1 MTATVGKTNKGR
13 QALKLLIGAAAGALS
28 TILFMEL
35 VGKSRLESGDP
46 GVHIAIV
53 AGLIYFVMGVGV
65 GIGALAPRGG
75 AVFLNVEDA
84 EELREQRASR
94 GPSAVSCI
102 LIGAFLLLLALAPV
116 EKGGDLTAW
125 AIGAGACLIG
135 GVAIGIATRR
145 RADELM
151 RQVSLESSAL
161 TLNLALAGLSGWALL
176 SHLGYVRWATP
187 LTLIAGLALL
197 HLAAIFWTAAR
208 KGMMK
213 PR

>member
-1 MTATVGKTNKGR
+1 
-13 QALKLLIGAAAGALS
+13 
-28 TILFMEL
+28 
-35 VGKSRLESGDP
+35 
-46 GVHIAIV
+46 
-53 AGLIYFVMGVGV
+53 MGVGV

-84 EELREQRASR
+84 EELREQRASL

>member
-1 MTATVGKTNKGR
+1 MTARVNKTNKGR
-13 QALKLLIGAAAGALS
+13 QALKLLIGAVAGAAS
-28 TILFMEL
+28 TILFMEM

-46 GVHIAIV
+46 GVGIAII
-53 AGLIYFVMGVGV
+53 AGLIYFVMGAGV
-65 GIGALAPRGG
+65 GFGALAPRGG

-84 EELREQRASR
+84 EELREQRASL
-94 GPSAVSCI
+94 GPSAISCI

-116 EKGGDLTAW
+116 EKGGNLTLW
-125 AIGAGACLIG
+125 AIAAGACLAG
-135 GVAIGIATRR
+135 GVAIGVATRR

-151 RQVSLESSAL
+151 RQVRLEASAL
-161 TLNLALAGLSGWALL
+161 TLNLALVGLSAWALL
-176 SHLGYVRWATP
+176 AHLGFINWVTP
-187 LTLIAGLALL
+187 VGLVAGLALL